1 MPFVRRHSTGMFL
14 STNSQHFTVG
24 QTAGEKKTK
33 QFHIQQCLLRYPR
46 SQSKRSILVL
56 PLQTKMDIQESF
68 AKTMIC
74 TQANTGA
81 HHMVCGSTQAKKTV
95 YTRLCFSPFFCQTW
109 RRLFGTL
116 LAPSFCN
123 ASAIDY
129 ILSQMP
135 VCNPQVQNH
144 KPNTKSASL
153 VFLGPFPFPCCC
165 FCVPPP
171 CHSFGK
177 LMFYLHLRTTHEKWN
192 PTQLKNKI
200 ISALKYVTRV
210 GHVLRHEHVC

>member
-1 MPFVRRHSTGMFL
+1 
-14 STNSQHFTVG
+14 
-24 QTAGEKKTK
+24 
-33 QFHIQQCLLRYPR
+33 
-46 SQSKRSILVL
+46 
-56 PLQTKMDIQESF
+56 MDIQESF

-144 KPNTKSASL
+144 KPNTISVPMLLLFCSAPMSL
-153 VFLGPFPFPCCC
+153 VWE
-165 FCVPPP
+165 VDVV
-171 CHSFGK
+171 
-177 LMFYLHLRTTHEKWN
+177 FYLHLRTTHEKWN

-200 ISALKYVTRV
+200 ILALKYVTRV

>member
-1 MPFVRRHSTGMFL
+1 MSGNQNINSPVGNKSMLCSSRLCVSVILSGPSCHHAVCPQAFHRYVSFDQQSTL
-14 STNSQHFTVG
+14 LQLAKPPV
-24 QTAGEKKTK
+24 KKTK

-153 VFLGPFPFPCCC
+153 SFLGPFPFPCCC
-165 FCVPPP
+165 FFVPPP

-177 LMFYLHLRTTHEKWN
+177 LM
-192 PTQLKNKI
+192 
-200 ISALKYVTRV
+200 
-210 GHVLRHEHVC
+210 